1 MKLKGSNQTE
11 SNTATTIAKKEE
23 PQVEKVKPSTEA
35 TISNNENKELSF
47 QPCHINLQSNMQIF
61 NNSNEVWPYYNIP
74 YVASQVPIYSG
85 AETMLLNSFVNI
97 QPMFYPTPTP
107 AFNAPALPFSQLA
120 QNHIL
125 SKAEFYQLQAQLR
138 NEYAYII

>member
-1 MKLKGSNQTE
+1 MKLKGSNQTD
-11 SNTATTIAKKEE
+11 SNTATTIANKEE
-23 PQVEKVKPSTEA
+23 PQVEKVKSSTEA
-35 TISNNENKELSF
+35 SINNNENKELPL

-61 NNSNEVWPYYNIP
+61 NNSNEVWSYYNIP

-85 AETMLLNSFVNI
+85 AETMLQNSFVNI
-97 QPMFYPTPTP
+97 QPMFYPTPIP
-107 AFNAPALPFSQLA
+107 SFNPPLPFSQLA

-138 NEYAYII
+138 NEYVYRI

>member
-23 PQVEKVKPSTEA
+23 PQVEKVNPSTEA
-35 TISNNENKELSF
+35 SISNNENKELPL
-47 QPCHINLQSNMQIF
+47 QPCHINLPSNMQIF

-74 YVASQVPIYSG
+74 YVASQVPLYSG
-85 AETMLLNSFVNI
+85 VETMLPNSFVNI
-97 QPMFYPTPTP
+97 QPMFYPTPLP
-107 AFNAPALPFSQLA
+107 SFNPPLPFSQLA

-138 NEYAYII
+138 NEYVYRI